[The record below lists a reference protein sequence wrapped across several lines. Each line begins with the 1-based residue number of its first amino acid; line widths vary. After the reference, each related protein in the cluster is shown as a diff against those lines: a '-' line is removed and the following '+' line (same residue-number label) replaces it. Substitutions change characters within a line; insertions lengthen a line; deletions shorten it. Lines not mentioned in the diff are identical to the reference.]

1 MEQREVQP
9 DADKSQQQLEKD
21 SVSAQAYCCL
31 LKNNS
36 GQGIIGVTADRK
48 FLYLNSELQQTHLRI
63 GQNDEI
69 VDAVYLPRPPAPQ
82 SSPDS
87 DEDEDVEGGASA
99 AKKQKRKNQPDEEM
113 DEEAAA
119 AAAAAKAA
127 EFDFVAVAVNSQQVR
142 HPLILLL

>member
-9 DADKSQQQLEKD
+9 DAEKSQQQLEKD

-82 SSPDS
+82 SSPES
-87 DEDEDVEGGASA
+87 DEDEEGGASA
-99 AKKQKRKNQPDEEM
+99 AKKQKRKKQPDEGV
-113 DEEAAA
+113 DEEAAAA

>member
-87 DEDEDVEGGASA
+87 DEDEEGGASA